1 MTTVAAAKPKVY
13 QLRDFTLHV
22 YGYTGD
28 CFTLTELPGWPQSLK
43 AVSPAEIGNHGG
55 NESILIWFTND
66 ERQFTLE
73 DACEA
78 LTVLRENN
86 LGYSA
91 SMTPTFDTQ
100 ETQKIIYAWLLSAGG
115 RPQVSKHGSR
125 EWVASTQGLLDAE
138 VVRDYP
144 DDFPRGREMERE
156 LNRRFK
162 QSLKALQM
170 TDLNAALGG

>member
-1 MTTVAAAKPKVY
+1 MF
-13 QLRDFTLHV
+13 L
-22 YGYTGD
+22 
-28 CFTLTELPGWPQSLK
+28 
-43 AVSPAEIGNHGG
+43 
-55 NESILIWFTND
+55 WFNND
-66 ERQFTLE
+66 AREFTLE

-78 LTVLRENN
+78 LTILRENN

-100 ETQKIIYAWLLSAGG
+100 ETQKIIYVWLLSAGS

-125 EWVASTQGLLDAE
+125 EWVASIQSLLDAE

-144 DDFPRGREMERE
+144 DDFPRGRKMEYE

-170 TDLNAALGG
+170 ADLNTALGG